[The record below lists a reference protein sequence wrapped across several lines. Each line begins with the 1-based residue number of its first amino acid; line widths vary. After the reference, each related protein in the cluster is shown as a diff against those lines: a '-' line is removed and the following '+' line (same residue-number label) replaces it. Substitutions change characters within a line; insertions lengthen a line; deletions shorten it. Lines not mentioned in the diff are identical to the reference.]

1 MVFVIS
7 KGEPPISDVQLPG
20 DTTHACTFWVLEANF
35 IRGFKGTKL
44 PFFQEIQKTH
54 PHALQKVTIT
64 WGEVVKG
71 THMQKLL
78 SLSHRWMDAG
88 DPDPDGVQLKA
99 LKEFLS
105 SADGK
110 GFLLVWIDAQCM
122 PQDRPEGSRS
132 AEDTESFKTMLGNVN
147 MLFLGTSVLVLLD
160 LSYVSRFWVSVDR
173 LAPRPRVQPPV

>member
-1 MVFVIS
+1 MS
-7 KGEPPISDVQLPG
+7 KGQPPISDVQLPG
-20 DTTHACTFWVLEANF
+20 DTTAACTFWVPNANF
-35 IRGFKGTKL
+35 IRDFKGTKL

-173 LAPRPRVQPPV
+173 LAPRPRLQPPV